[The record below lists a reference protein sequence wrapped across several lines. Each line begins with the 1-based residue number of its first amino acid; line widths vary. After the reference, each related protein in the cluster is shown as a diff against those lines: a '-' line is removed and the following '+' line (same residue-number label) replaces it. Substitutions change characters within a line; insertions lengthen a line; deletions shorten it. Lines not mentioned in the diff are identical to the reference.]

1 MRILV
6 YGFAPYRQFR
16 SNITME
22 IVRRLPRR
30 AGLNKIV
37 FSVRFNRRQFID
49 ALRRFQPD
57 IVIGL
62 GQCSRGRKLRIETRA
77 INLRR
82 NRKQERLKKIA
93 LAGAPKLKTNLRLA
107 MFPDARRSRSAGDY
121 VCNYSMYVILDFLRC
136 NRAST
141 RYGFIH
147 IPHDYDPQRASR
159 LLDRVIQRVLRGTR

>member
-49 ALRRFQPD
+49 ALR
-57 IVIGL
+57 
-62 GQCSRGRKLRIETRA
+62 RGRKLRIETRA